1 MFVGVGVDGVSVIVA
16 FVALAFFLTMSSSLS
31 LVSLPTNPSRREQ
44 GTPLMQA
51 AAGKNAQTYR
61 AVMDAIRSRLGV
73 ETLVR
78 NRPDILQGT

>member
-1 MFVGVGVDGVSVIVA
+1 MHFY
-16 FVALAFFLTMSSSLS
+16 FNMYFSLS
-31 LVSLPTNPSRREQ
+31 LPISPPREQ

-78 NRPDILQGT
+78 KTPDIL